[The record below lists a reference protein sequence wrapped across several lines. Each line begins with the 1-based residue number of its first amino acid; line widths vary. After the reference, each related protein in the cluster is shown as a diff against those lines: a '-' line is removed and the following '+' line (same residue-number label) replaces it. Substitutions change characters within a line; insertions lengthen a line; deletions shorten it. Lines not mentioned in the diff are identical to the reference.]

1 MKKLYLNQNVYE
13 AAQERLKFIFDNF
26 ENVLISFSGGKDSGV
41 CLNLCYDYAKLTGQT
56 EKLAMYHMDYEAG
69 YQMTYD
75 YVERCFAGYHEIKR
89 KYWMCLP
96 ISAQCSCSMYQSYW
110 APWEK
115 SKKEI
120 WVRPMPDYSYVI
132 NEDNCPFEF
141 KSGEYGAD
149 TRLLFDIWFGS
160 KYGSTAVIV
169 GLRSDES
176 LSRQGTISS
185 IHRANMFNGCRYSTV
200 KSENV
205 VNMYPIYDWRT
216 EDIWKCNAMGGYD
229 YNKLYDLYYQSG
241 LSLDKMRTASP
252 FHICGQESLK
262 MFRVIEPNTWGK
274 MVGRV
279 NGVNFTG
286 MYGGTTAMGWKNI
299 TKPDHFTWKEYAY
312 FLISTL
318 PAEQRERI
326 TYHLDRLQKSWAEDG
341 YGRNPRV
348 IKTMEEEGIVI
359 EKTGKISKLCTK
371 PDIYEIVKIKSGF
384 PEETKI
390 PLFRK
395 VPNWKG
401 VCITILKNDFTLQ
414 YMGCS
419 RTKADMERRKK
430 TMEKY
435 KFLMTGGVAE

>member
-1 MKKLYLNQNVYE
+1 MQKLYLNKNVYD
-13 AAQERLKFIFDNF
+13 ATQERLKFIFDNF
-26 ENVLISFSGGKDSGV
+26 DNVLISFSGGKDSGV
-41 CLNLCYDYAKLTGQT
+41 CLNLCYDYAVKTGQT

-75 YVERCFAGYHEIKR
+75 YVERCFAAYPELKR

-110 APWEK
+110 IPWEK
-115 SKKEI
+115 SKMDI
-120 WVRPMPDYSYVI
+120 WVRQMPNNPYVI

-141 KSGEYGAD
+141 HAGEYGAD
-149 TRLLFDIWFGS
+149 TRLLFDIWFAGEF
-160 KYGSTAVIV
+160 GQTAVIV

-185 IHRANMFNGCRYSTV
+185 IHRSNMFKGCRYSTV
-200 KSENV
+200 KSSGV

-216 EDIWKCNAMGGYD
+216 EDIWKYNAIGGYD
-229 YNKLYDLYYQSG
+229 YNRLYDLYYQSG

-286 MYGGTTAMGWKNI
+286 IYGGTTAMGWKNI

-318 PAEQRERI
+318 PEEQRERI
-326 TYHLDRLQKSWAEDG
+326 TYHLNRLQKSWEEDG
-341 YGRNPRV
+341 YGRNPNV
-348 IKTMEEEGIVI
+348 IKTMEDEGIVL

-371 PDIYEIVKIKSGF
+371 PGVYEIVKIKSGF
-384 PEETKI
+384 PEETKV
-390 PLFRK
+390 PMFRK
-395 VPNWKG
+395 CPNWKG

-419 RTKADMERRKK
+419 RTKQDMDRRKQ

-435 KFLMTGGVAE
+435 RCIMTGGKLE